1 MADVNIKVDAAK
13 LRSLAESVSKAQ
25 KSLKE
30 SCSQAQGQ
38 IDSLKNIWTGEAAT
52 TYQTSFK
59 KIIATCNEQLL
70 IMEKMASSLYDSAD
84 QYAKSVKAVENA
96 AKNIPKLPN
105 DLFK

>member
-84 QYAKSVKAVENA
+84 QYAKSVKSVENA
-96 AKNIPKLPN
+96 AKNIPKLPK